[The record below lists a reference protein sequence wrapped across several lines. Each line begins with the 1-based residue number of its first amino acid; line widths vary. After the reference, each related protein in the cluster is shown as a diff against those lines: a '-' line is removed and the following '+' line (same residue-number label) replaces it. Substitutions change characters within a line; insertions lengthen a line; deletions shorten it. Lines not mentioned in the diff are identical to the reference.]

1 MSLRR
6 EWYEQKCGL
15 ERQRYRMTQIPEWLQ
30 VVPPVIRVIAIV
42 AAVSGAGGV
51 GERVIRGQADR
62 ACKQFDSFNK
72 YLLSIYNVP
81 IPILDQPSQS
91 SCAYRK

>member
-1 MSLRR
+1 
-6 EWYEQKCGL
+6 
-15 ERQRYRMTQIPEWLQ
+15 MTQIPEWLE
-30 VVPPVIRVIAIV
+30 VVPLVIRVIAIV
-42 AAVSGAGGV
+42 AAVSGVGGG
-51 GERVIRGQADR
+51 GERVIRGQVDR

-81 IPILDQPSQS
+81 TPLLDLPSQS